1 MAPLLLSSTVQVRPM
16 RPSLRNQCP
25 SWKRSTV
32 SNGIKTRQML
42 VWSPFDNK
50 YVIPRSGDL
59 LCSGYQALSSMPHV
73 VTGLVVPGCLLLA
86 NVTYWYC
93 GCHLR
98 GVHPSRLRAAWLL
111 SSRSRR
117 RFCVGSLRTA

>member
-42 VWSPFDNK
+42 VWSPFENK
-50 YVIPRSGDL
+50 YVL
-59 LCSGYQALSSMPHV
+59 LQSRAFVCSNGCV
-73 VTGLVVPGCLLLA
+73 V
-86 NVTYWYC
+86 
-93 GCHLR
+93 
-98 GVHPSRLRAAWLL
+98 
-111 SSRSRR
+111 
-117 RFCVGSLRTA
+117 